1 MKAIAEVFGNPD
13 DTGRVTVVYA
23 DGARR
28 EYSVQHTRAG
38 RRYIKVY
45 GKVVYDHRGKAI

>member
-13 DTGRVTVVYA
+13 DTGRVTVVFA
-23 DGARR
+23 DGTRR
-28 EYSVQHTRAG
+28 EYRVQYTGAG
-38 RRYIKVY
+38 RRYIRVY